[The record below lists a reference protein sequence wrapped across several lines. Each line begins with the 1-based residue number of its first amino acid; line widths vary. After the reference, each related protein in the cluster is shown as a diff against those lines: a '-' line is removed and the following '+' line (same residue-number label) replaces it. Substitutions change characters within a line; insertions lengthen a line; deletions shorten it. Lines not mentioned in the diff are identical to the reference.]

1 MMNYKPGIQS
11 QLEMESL
18 GKGSIHE
25 FEDESLFPPK
35 TDAQKTSSIEAVG
48 ECSFSGGSQACGD
61 EVWRNIFYRS
71 IKTVVFSTKLNLLM
85 PFGPLAIFVS
95 KLTGHNGWVFVLSLL
110 GITPLAERL
119 GYATEQ
125 LAFYTGA
132 TVGGLLNATF
142 GNATEL
148 IISIYALKRGM
159 LRVVQQSLLGSI
171 LSNMLLVLGCAFFSG
186 GLVFQEKEQVFNKAT
201 AVVNSGLLLMAV
213 MGLLFPAV
221 LHYTHTEVH
230 FGKSELA
237 LSRFSSCVMLLAYA
251 AYLFFQLKSQHNQY
265 VPLNEEEIQNEE
277 NADDDEAPEI
287 SKWESIIWLSIMTAW
302 ISIVSEYLVNA
313 IEGASIAW
321 NMPISFISV
330 ILLPIVGNAAEHA
343 SAIMFAMKDKLIP
356 FCVVVGWIMGR
367 PMDLNF
373 QLFETATLFITVLVV
388 AFLLQDGT
396 SNYFKGLMLILC
408 YLIVAASFFVHV
420 DPSPAAEE
428 TQTKTPDEEWKMC
441 LTPDAGKSYD
451 GGSEEAMSL
460 PGPPEWWIAVAKPPA
475 GLLL

>member
-1 MMNYKPGIQS
+1 
-11 QLEMESL
+11 MESIDN
-18 GKGSIHE
+18 GSILSPE
-25 FEDESLFPPK
+25 TE
-35 TDAQKTSSIEAVG
+35 AQKSQSIQAPG
-48 ECSFSGGSQACGD
+48 EGSFSGGLQASGD
-61 EVWRNIFYRS
+61 KMWRNVVYRS
-71 IKTVVFSTKLNLLM
+71 IRTVVFSNKLNMLM
-85 PFGPLAIFVS
+85 PFGPLAIFVHIF
-95 KLTGHNGWVFVLSLL
+95 TGHNGWVFFLTLL

-125 LAFYTGA
+125 LAFYTGP

-148 IISIYALKRGM
+148 IISIYALKHGM

-237 LSRFSSCVMLLAYA
+237 LSRFSSCIMLLAYA
-251 AYLFFQLKSQHNQY
+251 TYLFFQLKSQKNLY
-265 VPLNEEEIQNEE
+265 VPLNEEGSQNEE
-277 NADDDEAPEI
+277 NSDVDDDESPEI
-287 SKWESIIWLSIMTAW
+287 SKWESIVWLSIMTAW
-302 ISIVSEYLVNA
+302 ISFLSEYLVNA
-313 IEGASIAW
+313 IEGASKTWKI
-321 NMPISFISV
+321 PISFISV

-343 SAIMFAMKDKLIP
+343 SAIMFAMKDKLDISLGVAIGSSTQISMFGIP
-356 FCVVVGWIMGR
+356 FCVVIGWIMGR

-420 DPSPAAEE
+420 DPSSADEGE
-428 TQTKTPDEEWKMC
+428 LKT
-441 LTPDAGKSYD
+441 
-451 GGSEEAMSL
+451 
-460 PGPPEWWIAVAKPPA
+460 
-475 GLLL
+475 